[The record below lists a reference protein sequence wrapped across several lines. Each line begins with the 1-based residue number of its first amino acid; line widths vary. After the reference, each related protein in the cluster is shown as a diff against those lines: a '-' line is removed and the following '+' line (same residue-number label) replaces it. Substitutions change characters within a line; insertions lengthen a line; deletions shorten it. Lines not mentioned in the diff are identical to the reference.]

1 VRRGASR
8 FVSFIDPQVPCRLE
22 RNLWGAALSCATVNC
37 HMLWKHDRGSDN
49 SCSCSST
56 TSLCLP
62 ALSPWRP
69 MTPLISPQYNEHN
82 PAFPPPPIGLPPDSL
97 TNYHPGGNTLGM
109 DEMASILEQ
118 GFDDPPPGTGAGGL
132 RAPDRSY
139 TPSPLQRQVDKT
151 PSPVRYQL
159 SDGAYGSG
167 PNGSNGNGNG
177 YAYGAGSYG
186 APPPPGGGRARTP
199 DLDTPQPDSGNSVNS
214 ISSSIESRPLGV
226 GHAKKRSG
234 GAGQE
239 RYGPLGPLADD
250 DTGWGGGYKGRKI

>member
-1 VRRGASR
+1 VEGGFLARAISIPP
-8 FVSFIDPQVPCRLE
+8 ST
-22 RNLWGAALSCATVNC
+22 AT
-37 HMLWKHDRGSDN
+37 RSG
-49 SCSCSST
+49 SST
-56 TSLCLP
+56 AAAATTAP
-62 ALSPWRP
+62 ALALLPPCSHSP
-69 MTPLISPQYNEHN
+69 TCLLVCLVAPLIFSQYNEHN

-118 GFDDPPPGTGAGGL
+118 GFDDPPPGAAGL

-167 PNGSNGNGNG
+167 PNGNGNGNG
-177 YAYGAGSYG
+177 YAYGAGSYA
-186 APPPPGGGRARTP
+186 APPPGGRARTP
-199 DLDTPQPDSGNSVNS
+199 DLDTPQPDSGNSINS

-250 DTGWGGGYKGRKI
+250 DRGWGGGYQGRKI